1 MNEIYWL
8 TRIAKISDVFE
19 MAVVMGVVIFVL
31 GLILS
36 PVIYDY
42 CVESDCVK
50 KIVLRIVKA
59 FGIIYAVCFIG
70 YLFTPTSN
78 EMLAIYGLG
87 STIDY
92 IKSNDKAKELP
103 NKVVDALE
111 RYVDAIAKEEEGKKE
126 E

>member
-1 MNEIYWL
+1 MNEIYWF
-8 TRIAKISDVFE
+8 TRIAKISDMFG
-19 MAVVMGVVIFVL
+19 MTLAMGAIIFVL
-31 GLILS
+31 GLALS
-36 PVIYDY
+36 PLIYDY

-50 KIVLRIVKA
+50 KFVLRIVKV
-59 FGIIYAVCFIG
+59 FGIIYVICFIG
-70 YLFTPTSN
+70 YLFTPTSS

-103 NKVVDALE
+103 DKVVDALE
-111 RYVDAIAKEEEGKKE
+111 RCVDAIAKEEEGEKE